1 MFKTIKFL
9 FPICRSITGPGIK
22 YSLAYF
28 EKLIPEF
35 RREKFKSGQKIYDWK
50 IPNEWHIKNSFIQDL
65 DSKKKFANFK
75 KNNLHVLNFLAPLIK
90 LFQKSFIRSLIRLKK
105 TT

>member
-75 KNNLHVLNFLAPLIK
+75 KNKLHVLNFSSPIDK
-90 LFQKSFIRSLIRLKK
+90 IIQKKFY
-105 TT
+105 